1 MAHNKFGISAT
12 DEINKDKVV
21 RHYKDPITEVIS
33 LFRGRK
39 YGYVLMV
46 LGFLLI
52 ISPTITKIL
61 FPLLVFIWLFCKPE
75 LLSMPLYVPAGAKQ
89 DIDPNDWVPSQKG
102 RVQGKPAGVVYL
114 GVTDDGYEVWNTIE
128 KSRRHLLFLA
138 TTGGGKSVGL
148 TTLTIS
154 GALVMGSGYSFTDG
168 KAQLD
173 LSVEHLSNAMRFNRA
188 LDFLMIS
195 YITGG
200 QDIWGRT
207 EHQMSNTFNPYYS
220 SSYSDISELQKS
232 LLDGDGDIWAKRA
245 ESFLSALTKVMVY
258 RRDIGEI
265 QLSVSSF
272 IPYLSLESVGKLAG
286 RSDLPLAASSELVE
300 FIRTIPGMTEAS
312 FSQLLKGQSPQS
324 TTVYDQFGFITM
336 QIIPL
341 INMLV
346 GDYSFIFQCIMGQV
360 SMKDCV
366 INRRILMV
374 LLPALEKSPSSL
386 ANLGRI
392 SLAAQKSMMGSSLGH
407 QFEGDVQTNIKNSAT
422 SASVPYLSI
431 NDEVGY
437 YFVEGTAVASA
448 QSRSLFISMI
458 YAAQD
463 LPGMRRLSDMA
474 SKETDSVIGN
484 TVTKLG
490 GFLMDKQSVEMFR
503 DQMGEAY
510 TVEEDRKDLEKGGV
524 FHGNQIA
531 NQVNTVR
538 RSRVDI
544 RDFNT
549 LIEGEVYLQQQDR
562 FFKVNIP
569 QITAKELKVTALN
582 DFVPCPKFNPHELSI
597 LLDGVNQYSNAFIKI
612 LEQESKIETTRG
624 SESELLN
631 INRDFM
637 LANQAD
643 VPSEAQ
649 AAGVFM
655 IFLARLEQEYNNIF
669 TASYAQ
675 ANSTPDKPVET
686 SDADEK
692 VEDQIDINNTFDE
705 ESFDSDTSTEY
716 ASDIEEEAEKTAL
729 ENKSLFTNIFSNGT
743 LDKDSLSTNLEAIN
757 SLIQPEKSK
766 ETIKRVTKKTIE
778 NIADVTG
785 YPGKQRLQANPER
798 QLQLLKNLKKDLSNR

>member
-1 MAHNKFGISAT
+1 MAHNKFGISAG
-12 DEINKDKVV
+12 DEISKDKVV
-21 RHYKDPITEVIS
+21 RHYKDPITEVIL
-33 LFRGRK
+33 LFKGRK
-39 YGYVLMV
+39 YGHVLMV
-46 LGFLLI
+46 LGLI
-52 ISPTITKIL
+52 LFIAPTITKIL
-61 FPLLVFIWLFCKPE
+61 FPLLVIIWLFCKPE
-75 LLSMPLYVPAGAKQ
+75 LLSMPLYVPAGSKQ
-89 DIDPNDWVPSQKG
+89 KVDPNDWVPSKKG
-102 RVQGKPAGVVYL
+102 RVQGKPAGVQYL
-114 GVTDDGYEVWNTIE
+114 GVTDDGDEVWNTIE
-128 KSRRHLLFLA
+128 KTRRHLLFLA

-148 TTLTIS
+148 TTMTIS
-154 GALVMGSGYSFTDG
+154 GALVMGSGYSYTDG

-173 LSVEHLSNAMRFNRA
+173 LSIEHLSNAMRFNRA

-258 RRDIGEI
+258 RRDMGEI

-272 IPYLSLESVGKLAG
+272 IPYLSLEAVGKLAG
-286 RSDLPLAASSELVE
+286 RSDLPPVASSELVE

-341 INMLV
+341 LNMLV
-346 GDYSFIFQCIMGQV
+346 GDYAFIFQCLIGQV

-366 INRRILMV
+366 LNRRILMV

-392 SLAAQKSMMGSSLGH
+392 SLAAQKSMMGSSLGS

-437 YFVEGTAVASA
+437 YFVDGTAVAAA
-448 QSRSLFISMI
+448 QSRSLFISMV

-463 LPGMRRLSDMA
+463 LPGMRRLSEMA

-490 GFLMDKQSVEMFR
+490 GFLMDKQSVEMFK

-510 TVEEDRKDLEKGGV
+510 TVEEDRKDIEKGGV
-524 FHGNQIA
+524 FHGNQVA

-538 RSRVDI
+538 RNRVDI

-562 FFKVNIP
+562 FFKVNMP
-569 QITAKELKVTALN
+569 QITAKELKITALN
-582 DFVPCPKFNPHELSI
+582 DFIPCPKFNPNELSI

-612 LEQESKIETTRG
+612 LESGSKVEVNRG

-631 INRDFM
+631 INSDFL
-637 LANQAD
+637 LAEKAS
-643 VPSEAQ
+643 VPNDLQ

-655 IFLARLEQEYNNIF
+655 IFLERLETEYNNIF
-669 TASYAQ
+669 TSSYAK
-675 ANSTPDKPVET
+675 ASTPIEKPVEENDT
-686 SDADEK
+686 NEK
-692 VEDQIDINNTFDE
+692 VEDQITADDNFDAQP
-705 ESFDSDTSTEY
+705 FDSDTSNEF

-729 ENKSLFTNIFSNGT
+729 DNKSLFANIFSSGL
-743 LDKDSLSTNLEAIN
+743 LDKEALSSDLEAIN
-757 SLIQPEKSK
+757 SLIQPQKSP
-766 ETIKRVTKKTIE
+766 EAIKSVTSKTIE
-778 NIADVTG
+778 NIADVSG
-785 YPGKQRLQANPER
+785 YPGKQRLKANPDL
-798 QLQLLKNLKKDLSNR
+798 QLQLLKRLKKDLSNR